1 MSALSYL
8 LAVTIA
14 TQDPATAAAL
24 DRAQAAL
31 PRLEAQLQA
40 TNAALSAIH
49 LEGLA
54 RLDGLGARLGD
65 LSALTRLSARG
76 DLSSLAGLSMLT
88 DLSPVPFG
96 VWNDQDP
103 DDSLYRAGQRLLNR
117 GRYAEAADSFA
128 QLIKRYPRSE
138 YAADA
143 YYWQAFALY
152 KTGDAGNYRAARR
165 VLQQQK
171 ARYPRAATA
180 GDADALYARIQG
192 ELARQGDADARA
204 YIQDVARSTV
214 PPTPPT
220 PPASPAPPTPPMPPS
235 ASRKVTQAGCPSDD
249 DDDPR
254 VAALNAL
261 LQMDAESA
269 VPILKQVLARRDPCS
284 ATLRPKAVFILSQ
297 KRTAETEDILL
308 GVVRNDPDPEVRE
321 QGVFWL
327 SQVGSER
334 AVSALDSI
342 LRSSP
347 DPELQKKAVFALSQI
362 HGPRAGQ
369 ILRDYAQRSDA
380 PGEVRE
386 QAIFWLGQQHGEE
399 NAAFL
404 RDLYARL
411 TDEDLKDKV
420 IFSISQMRSDE
431 NARWLLDLALNER
444 EPVEMRKKALF
455 WAGQTGAD
463 IGGLVALY
471 GRTTNEEMKDQL
483 IFVYSQRHE
492 PEAVTK
498 LIDIALH
505 ESNQE
510 LRKKAVF
517 WLGQSRDPRA
527 RQALLDIIN
536 Q

>member
-1 MSALSYL
+1 MYALSLL
-8 LAVTIA
+8 LAVTIS
-14 TQDPATAAAL
+14 TQDSASAAAL

-31 PRLEAQLQA
+31 PMLDAQLQA
-40 TNAALSAIH
+40 ANATLSATR

-54 RLDGLGARLGD
+54 RLDALGAQLG
-65 LSALTRLSARG
+65 LA
-76 DLSSLAGLSMLT
+76 SLAQLSTLSDPSRLPLAVRS
-88 DLSPVPFG
+88 DL
-96 VWNDQDP
+96 DP

-128 QLIKRYPRSE
+128 QLIRRYPRSQ
-138 YAADA
+138 YTADA
-143 YYWQAFALY
+143 FYWQAFALY

-171 ARYPRAATA
+171 SRYPRAATA
-180 GDADALYARIQG
+180 GDADALYWRIQG
-192 ELARQGDADARA
+192 ELARQGDPDAAQEIRRRA
-204 YIQDVARSTV
+204 ASAGVAPV

-220 PPASPAPPTPPMPPS
+220 PQTPPTPPS
-235 ASRKVTQAGCPSDD
+235 AGGRTTQGSCPSDE

-261 LQMDAESA
+261 LQMDAEAA

-284 ATLRPKAVFILSQ
+284 VTLRRKAVFILSQ
-297 KRTAETEDILL
+297 KRTEETEDILL
-308 GVVRNDPDPEVRE
+308 GVARNDPDSEVRE

-342 LRSSP
+342 LRSSQ
-347 DPELQKKAVFALSQI
+347 DQELQKKAVFALSQI
-362 HGPRAGQ
+362 RGPRAGQ

-380 PGEVRE
+380 PGDVRE
-386 QAIFWLGQQHGEE
+386 QAIFWLGQQRGTE
-399 NAAFL
+399 NEAFL

-411 TDEDLKDKV
+411 TDDDLKDKV
-420 IFSISQMRSDE
+420 IFSISQMHSDE
-431 NARWLLDLALNER
+431 NARWLLDLAMNER

-455 WAGQTGAD
+455 WVGQSDAGIA
-463 IGGLVALY
+463 GLVTLY
-471 GRTTNEEMKDQL
+471 DRMTNEEMKDQL

-498 LIDIALH
+498 LIDIAQH
-505 ESNQE
+505 EGNQD

-517 WLGQSRDPRA
+517 WLGQSHDPRA

>member
-1 MSALSYL
+1 MSALSFL
-8 LAVTIA
+8 LAVTMS

-31 PRLEAQLQA
+31 PKLDAQLQA
-40 TNAALSAIH
+40 VSAALNATR
-49 LEGLA
+49 LEGLSS
-54 RLDGLGARLGD
+54 LDALGAQLGSV
-65 LSALTRLSARG
+65 SALAHLSH
-76 DLSSLAGLSMLT
+76 LSG
-88 DLSPVPFG
+88 G
-96 VWNDQDP
+96 VWDQQDP
-103 DDSLYRAGQRLLNR
+103 GDSLYRTAQRLLNR
-117 GRYAEAADSFA
+117 GRYTEAADAFA
-128 QLIKRYPRSE
+128 QLIRRYPRSE
-138 YAADA
+138 YTADA

-152 KTGDAGNYRAARR
+152 KTSDPGNYRAARG
-165 VLQQQK
+165 LLESQK
-171 ARYPRAATA
+171 SRFPRAATTR
-180 GDADALYARIQG
+180 DAESLYLRIQG
-192 ELARQGDADARA
+192 VLARQGDPEAAESVRVRA
-204 YIQDVARSTV
+204 NPPVPPVAPVPPTAPN
-214 PPTPPT
+214 PPTPPN
-220 PPASPAPPTPPMPPS
+220 
-235 ASRKVTQAGCPSDD
+235 SRRHVTQTGCPSDD
-249 DDDPR
+249 QYD
-254 VAALNAL
+254 VQLTALNAL

-269 VPILKQVLARRDPCS
+269 VPILKRVLARRDPCS
-284 ATLRPKAVFILSQ
+284 AELRRKAVFILSQ
-297 KRTAETEDILL
+297 KRTEGTEDILL
-308 GVVRNDPDPEVRE
+308 DLVRNDPDPEVRE
-321 QGVFWL
+321 QAVFWL
-327 SQVGSER
+327 SQVGTER

-347 DPELQKKAVFALSQI
+347 DPELQKKALFALSQI

-386 QAIFWLGQQHGEE
+386 QAIFWLGQQHSDE

-420 IFSISQMRSDE
+420 IFSISQMHSDE
-431 NARWLLDLALNER
+431 NARWMLDLALNER

-505 ESNQE
+505 ESDQD

-517 WLGQSRDPRA
+517 WLGQSHDPRA